1 MPGFFIR
8 IRRIQKEKNKT
19 KFIEIVCKY
28 YNDKKIIQTNTHI
41 K

>member
-8 IRRIQKEKNKT
+8 IRRIQKEKNRT

-28 YNDKKIIQTNTHI
+28 YNDKKNNTN
-41 K
+41 